1 MTQFSDAFPGNQRNS
16 RLGYDFYLPGDLFQ
30 CQSISFPMKI
40 FQDMERASLALGEFS
55 TLIKRIPNPEL
66 FLHCYLNKEATLS
79 SKIEGTQTEIED
91 AYFDDADI
99 EIERR
104 DDWSELQAYIKAFNE
119 AVQNLKELPLCT
131 RLIRQ
136 AHQTLLSQVRGKDK
150 LPGEFRRSQNW
161 IGGSRPDN
169 AHFVPPSYEYV
180 SDLMGNLEKF
190 IQDQKAPIPHL
201 IKVALI
207 HYQFETIHPFL
218 DGNGRIGRMLISLYL
233 VANKILEHPIL
244 YISSFFEKHRNDYYL
259 SLDKARESQEG
270 VIKWVSFFLDG
281 VYQTAR
287 NGIEVTEK
295 LIAYREDLVENKIP
309 ILGRRAPQALTLLDY
324 LFSRLVVNAKML
336 QKDLN
341 LSPQVAQKMLRDFID
356 LGILEEIT
364 GHKRNR
370 VFVMRHYFDIIK
382 QFTPLI

>member
-1 MTQFSDAFPGNQRNS
+1 MTQFSDTFPGNKRNS
-16 RLGYDFYLPGDLFQ
+16 LLGYGFYLPGDLFQ
-30 CQSISFPMKI
+30 CQSIPFSMKI
-40 FQDMERASLALGEFS
+40 FQEMERASLALGEFS

-66 FLHCYLNKEATLS
+66 FLHCYLSKEATLS
-79 SKIEGTQTEIED
+79 SKIEGTKTEIED

-99 EIERR
+99 QIERR

-119 AVQNLKELPLCT
+119 AVQNLEVLPLCT

-180 SDLMGNLEKF
+180 SDLMSNLEKF

-233 VANKILEHPIL
+233 VENKILEHPIL
-244 YISSFFEKHRNDYYL
+244 YISSFFEKHRNNYYL

-309 ILGRRAPQALTLLDY
+309 TLGRRAPKAFTLLDY

-336 QKDLN
+336 QESLN

-370 VFVMRHYFDIIK
+370 VFVMRHYFDTIK
-382 QFTPLI
+382 VD

>member
-1 MTQFSDAFPGNQRNS
+1 MTQFSDTFPGNERNS

-30 CQSISFPMKI
+30 CQSIPFSMKI
-40 FQDMERASLALGEFS
+40 FQEMEHASLTLGEFS

-66 FLHCYLNKEATLS
+66 FLHCYLSKEATLS

-99 EIERR
+99 QIERR

-119 AVQNLKELPLCT
+119 AVQSLKALPLCT

-169 AHFVPPSYEYV
+169 AHFVPPPYEYV

-190 IQDQKAPIPHL
+190 IQDQKTPIPHL

-233 VANKILEHPIL
+233 V
-244 YISSFFEKHRNDYYL
+244 
-259 SLDKARESQEG
+259 
-270 VIKWVSFFLDG
+270 
-281 VYQTAR
+281 
-287 NGIEVTEK
+287 
-295 LIAYREDLVENKIP
+295 ENKIP
-309 ILGRRAPQALTLLDY
+309 TLGRRTPKALTLLDY
-324 LFSRLVVNAKML
+324 LFSHLVVNAKML
-336 QKDLN
+336 QESLN
-341 LSPQVAQKMLRDFID
+341 LSPQVVQKMLRDFID

-364 GHKRNR
+364 AHKRNR
-370 VFVMRHYFDIIK
+370 VFVMRHYLDTIK
-382 QFTPLI
+382 VD